1 MACPSYLCQSIIH
14 RLCRFNL
21 ISMGNKEIIIHP
33 TAIIYDNVII
43 EDGVFIGPYC
53 VIGAEPEWK
62 GKEGEGKGV
71 IIRSGT
77 RLTGFVTID
86 SGAESVTYIGENC
99 YIMKHTYIA
108 HDVTLK
114 DNVTISAG
122 VSIGGLCTIG
132 QNTNIGMNA
141 AIHQKVKVPEGC
153 MIGMGAVITKRT
165 EMEKYCKYAG
175 VPAKFI
181 GYNDRHNISKL

>member
-1 MACPSYLCQSIIH
+1 MSYIH
-14 RLCRFNL
+14 
-21 ISMGNKEIIIHP
+21 E
-33 TAIIYDNVII
+33 TAIIYPNVII
-43 EDGVFIGPYC
+43 EDNVYIGPYC
-53 VIGAEPEWK
+53 VIGGEPDWK
-62 GKEGEGKGV
+62 GRENECKGV

-86 SGAESVTYIGENC
+86 SGAEGVTYIGQNC

-132 QNTNIGMNA
+132 EGTNIGMNA
-141 AIHQKVKVPEGC
+141 AIHQKAKVPAGC

-165 EMEKYCKYAG
+165 EMQTNCKYAG

-181 GYNDRHNISKL
+181 GYNDRNHIS

>member
-1 MACPSYLCQSIIH
+1 
-14 RLCRFNL
+14 
-21 ISMGNKEIIIHP
+21 MGNKESIIHP
-33 TAIIYDNVII
+33 TAIIYDNVVI

-53 VIGAEPEWK
+53 VIGGEPDWK

-71 IIRSGT
+71 IIRSGA

-86 SGAESVTYIGENC
+86 SGAEGVTYIGQNC

-153 MIGMGAVITKRT
+153 MIGMGAVVTKKT
-165 EMEKYCKYAG
+165 EMERYCKYAG